1 MFEDYEKRLLA
12 DFLGENWS
20 QFKEFAEEYGYE
32 ESDVDAI
39 FNKLEGQ

>member
-39 FNKLEGQ
+39 FNKLE